1 MTSVLSK
8 EFEAVVLY
16 QGLKAQGPS
25 WFAKIIE
32 VEYEAWRLNK
42 ALLMRGTGYEK
53 FKVGLGV
60 NPSKSRLAGNT
71 LHQHND
77 RSLLSDYA
85 QLKDNLRLNENFSSS
100 NQDKFSQQYN
110 YSNSSPLHLYSISLG
125 SSLFGG
131 MVKDPGACAAWY
143 LSKDGAG
150 LSGYALLIDKKDYVQ
165 TQASRLFLIPPL
177 SYMATLFCYGEWF
190 HARATVATLLPKKQ
204 GSIYYISGLDDSG
217 LYDPTGVLLITRDPL
232 LHAELFSKFL
242 AKDGRLLQFGD
253 NRDLT
258 TVERVF
264 VEKEII
270 RHPELRNFIKGVN
283 LKKVTSGM
291 TSLDHFLAN
300 KSYGFLSRVE
310 TDVIEAEKA
319 VESKIKKS
327 QIDVA
332 NYYKAIRIL
341 KPQIDE
347 AATKHRAKKEQRLQ
361 SA

>member
-1 MTSVLSK
+1 M
-8 EFEAVVLY
+8 
-16 QGLKAQGPS
+16 
-25 WFAKIIE
+25 
-32 VEYEAWRLNK
+32 
-42 ALLMRGTGYEK
+42 
-53 FKVGLGV
+53 
-60 NPSKSRLAGNT
+60 
-71 LHQHND
+71 
-77 RSLLSDYA
+77 
-85 QLKDNLRLNENFSSS
+85 
-100 NQDKFSQQYN
+100 
-110 YSNSSPLHLYSISLG
+110 
-125 SSLFGG
+125 
-131 MVKDPGACAAWY
+131 
-143 LSKDGAG
+143 
-150 LSGYALLIDKKDYVQ
+150 
-165 TQASRLFLIPPL
+165 
-177 SYMATLFCYGEWF
+177 
-190 HARATVATLLPKKQ
+190 
-204 GSIYYISGLDDSG
+204 
-217 LYDPTGVLLITRDPL
+217 ITRDPL